1 MPSPARSV
9 VLAAALALGAV
20 SCVRETLHGAR
31 PDIILVSIDSLR
43 PDHLGSYGYARDTS
57 PTIDALGAAGARFTT
72 ATSTTSWTLPAH
84 AALFTGLHDATHGLS
99 SDGLRLAE
107 EHLTLAEVL
116 RGAGWR
122 TAGFFGGPYLHP
134 AFGLAQG
141 FDFYQSCMTRLADD
155 VPEGELRAQALGGAE
170 TAHADVTG
178 PRLLEEAERW
188 LATLDEAPFF
198 LFLHLWDVHYDYI
211 PPPGY
216 AERFDP
222 DYTGT
227 LTGAGMLHDPALRA
241 GMDPRDLAHLVALYD
256 GEIRYTDEVLGKV
269 LDGLDRRGRL
279 ANALVVVT
287 ADHGE
292 EFFEHGG
299 KGHRR
304 TLFEE
309 VVRVPLV
316 VRWPGRVEAG
326 RVVEDPVRLVDVMP
340 TLLALAGVELP
351 VAVQGRDLGPLLR
364 GETLPEAPALL
375 ELRRPRRHLRALR
388 TAERKLVSDARG
400 RSLLFD
406 LVRDPREAHPL
417 RAREVVAEARREL
430 DRTLEAALGF
440 RDGLASRGAVG
451 TPLDREMRER
461 LEALGYLDASPGERA
476 SE

>member
-1 MPSPARSV
+1 
-9 VLAAALALGAV
+9 VLAAALALGAGA
-20 SCVRETLHGAR
+20 CTREASLR
-31 PDIILVSIDSLR
+31 PDIVLVSIDSLR

-57 PTIDALGAAGARFTT
+57 PRIDALAAAGARFAT
-72 ATSTTSWTLPAH
+72 ATSSTSWTLPAH

-99 SDGLRLAE
+99 SDGLRLAD
-107 EHLTLAEVL
+107 EHVTLAEVL
-116 RGAGWR
+116 RDAGWR

-141 FDFYQSCMTRLADD
+141 FDVYQSCMTRLADD
-155 VPEGELRAQALGGAE
+155 LPEGELRAEALRGAE

-178 PRLLEEAERW
+178 PRLLAEAERW

-222 DYTGT
+222 DYAGP
-227 LTGAGMLHDPALRA
+227 LTGVGMFHDPTVRK

-256 GEIRYTDEVLGKV
+256 GEIRWTDEVLGRV

-279 ANALVVVT
+279 ADAIVVVT

-326 RVVEDPVRLVDVMP
+326 RVIEAPVRLVDVMP
-340 TLLALAGVELP
+340 TLLALAGAELP

-375 ELRRPRRHLRALR
+375 DLRRPRRHLRGLR
-388 TAERKLVSDARG
+388 SAERKLVSDARG
-400 RSLLFD
+400 RALLFD
-406 LVRDPREAHPL
+406 LARDPGEVRPL
-417 RAREVVAEARREL
+417 RAREAVAEAQREL
-430 DRTLEAALGF
+430 DGRLEAAQGF
-440 RDGLASRGAVG
+440 RDGLASRGAER

-476 SE
+476 PE

>member
-1 MPSPARSV
+1 VRPV
-9 VLAAALALGAV
+9 VLATALALGAA
-20 SCVRETLHGAR
+20 SCTREAR
-31 PDIILVSIDSLR
+31 PDIVLVSIDSLR

-57 PTIDALGAAGARFTT
+57 PRIDALAAAGARFTT

-99 SDGLRLAE
+99 SDGLRLAD
-107 EHLTLAEVL
+107 EHVTLAEVL

-134 AFGLAQG
+134 AFGVAQG
-141 FDFYQSCMTRLADD
+141 FDSYQSCMTRLADD

-188 LATLDEAPFF
+188 LATLDETPFF

-222 DYTGT
+222 DYAGT
-227 LTGAGMLHDPALRA
+227 LTGAGMFHDPAVRA

-256 GEIRYTDEVLGKV
+256 GEIRYTDEVLGRV
-269 LDGLDRRGRL
+269 LNGLDRRGRL
-279 ANALVVVT
+279 ADAIVVVT

-316 VRWPGRVEAG
+316 MRWPGRIEAG
-326 RVVEDPVRLVDVMP
+326 RVIEDPVRLVDVMP
-340 TLLALAGVELP
+340 TLLALAGVEPP

-375 ELRRPRRHLRALR
+375 ELRRPRRHLRGLR
-388 TAERKLVSDARG
+388 SAGRKLVSDARG

-406 LVRDPREAHPL
+406 LVRDPGEARPL
-417 RAREVVAEARREL
+417 RGSEAVVEARREL
-430 DRTLEAALGF
+430 DRTLEAAQGF
-440 RDGLASRGAVG
+440 RDGLAARGAVA

-461 LEALGYLDASPGERA
+461 LEALGYLDASPGESA
-476 SE
+476 PE